1 MGEGEQERRRAM
13 ASFVALTKFTE
24 QGIKNVNQ
32 TTKRAEAFRETAKKM
47 GVTVKEIYWTLG
59 RYDVVSIFDAP
70 DDETAIRLML
80 SLGSLGNVRT
90 ETLRAFSA
98 PEMEKVLKGMK

>member
-1 MGEGEQERRRAM
+1 M